1 MGASVAPSSIGMRL
15 MELGSEKSSG
25 SGIWIN
31 KMNHLEKKHPQFAVC
46 INNAE
51 YPASLELHKIYQVL
65 PDEDAA
71 CDGDIRVI
79 DESGEDYLYPA
90 SSFVMIEVPQEVER
104 AILHAS

>member
-1 MGASVAPSSIGMRL
+1 MQHVEPKFPR
-15 MELGSEKSSG
+15 
-25 SGIWIN
+25 
-31 KMNHLEKKHPQFAVC
+31 FAVC
-46 INNAE
+46 LNNTG

-71 CDGDIRVI
+71 QDGDIRVI

-90 SSFVMIEVPQEVER
+90 SFFVVIDVPQEVER